1 MKKVDGHFH
10 RRGCHGWRA
19 CGPAGPEGRWF
30 RYIGPCRC
38 GRDPHAHYLTKDGRV
53 VPPYW
58 ATREWDAASRIAFL
72 EEEARYLK
80 ERMDR
85 VARELETLRSE
96 QTKGA

>member
-1 MKKVDGHFH
+1 
-10 RRGCHGWRA
+10 
-19 CGPAGPEGRWF
+19 
-30 RYIGPCRC
+30 
-38 GRDPHAHYLTKDGRV
+38 LTKDGRV